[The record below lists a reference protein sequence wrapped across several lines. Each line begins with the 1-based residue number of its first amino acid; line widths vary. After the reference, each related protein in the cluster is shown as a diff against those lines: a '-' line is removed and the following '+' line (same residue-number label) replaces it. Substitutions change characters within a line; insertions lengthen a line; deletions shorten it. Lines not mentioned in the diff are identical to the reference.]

1 VKKEERSFLLF
12 LNDMLDSMQAIEQ
25 YIEGVDLAIFL
36 NDRMRRDAV
45 VRNLEV
51 IGEAAHDLPDNL
63 KELYP
68 NVPWEQMYRMRNIAA
83 HQYFMVDYEIVWK
96 IITEYL
102 PQDKEAV
109 IQIIQSLSNE
119 YDETNA

>member
-1 VKKEERSFLLF
+1 
-12 LNDMLDSMQAIEQ
+12 MLDSMQAIEQ
-25 YIEGVDLAIFL
+25 YIEGVDLAGFL

-51 IGEAAHDLPDNL
+51 IGEAAHDLPGNL
-63 KELYP
+63 KELHP
-68 NVPWEQMYRMRNIAA
+68 NIPWEQMYRMRNIAA
-83 HQYFMVDYEIVWK
+83 HQYFAVDYEIVWK

-102 PQDKEAV
+102 PQDRQAV